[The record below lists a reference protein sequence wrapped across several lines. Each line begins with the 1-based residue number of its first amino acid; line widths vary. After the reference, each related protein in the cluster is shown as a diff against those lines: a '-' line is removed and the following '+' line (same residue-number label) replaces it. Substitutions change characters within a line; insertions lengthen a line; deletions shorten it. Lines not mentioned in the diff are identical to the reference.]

1 MVVAVVAAGVRVPAA
16 GVTGAGCVVG
26 NADEELLD
34 TEEAVADVGVL
45 GPDTGSAA
53 ALAAAD

>member
-1 MVVAVVAAGVRVPAA
+1 MVRVPAA
-16 GVTGAGCVVG
+16 GVAEAGCAVG

-45 GPDTGSAA
+45 GPDIGYAVAA
-53 ALAAAD
+53 

>member
-1 MVVAVVAAGVRVPAA
+1 MPAA

-34 TEEAVADVGVL
+34 TEEAVADAGVL

>member
-1 MVVAVVAAGVRVPAA
+1 MVVAVVVRVPAA
-16 GVTGAGCVVG
+16 GVAEAGCVVG

-45 GPDTGSAA
+45 GPDTGYAA
-53 ALAAAD
+53 AA

>member
-1 MVVAVVAAGVRVPAA
+1 MGSLVVAVVVGVPAA
-16 GVTGAGCVVG
+16 GVAGAVCVVG

-45 GPDTGSAA
+45 GPDTGYAA
-53 ALAAAD
+53 AV